1 MSNRFPRL
9 NNISFWLLIPSL
21 LLFVFASII
30 ENGAGI
36 KSCARVVSNYYNE
49 YHSLLKK
56 PNIII
61 I

>member
-21 LLFVFASII
+21 LLFIFATII
-30 ENGAGI
+30 ENGAGLN
-36 KSCARVVSNYYNE
+36 SCARVVSNYYNE
-49 YHSLLKK
+49 YHCLLEY

-61 I
+61 